1 MMLPALPLDDLI
13 GRTFYIEGAPWT
25 FRYDRTRGRFAL
37 ERLAPSMELAHALA
51 LIAAGALLWSPPE
64 RFEPLRPDIAI
75 EEVQTHIALL
85 DAYRR
90 SPSFLDSRDP
100 ALPVRVDARITESR
114 AWLTRRALRSGDGP
128 AMS

>member
-1 MMLPALPLDDLI
+1 MLPDLPLDDLI

-25 FRYDRTRGRFAL
+25 FRYDRARGRFAL
-37 ERLAPSMELAHALA
+37 ERLAPTMELAHALA

-64 RFEPLRPDIAI
+64 RFEPLRPDVAI
-75 EEVQTHIALL
+75 EEVQTHLALL

-90 SPSFLDSRDP
+90 SPSFLDAKDWTLP
-100 ALPVRVDARITESR
+100 ARVDARIAESR

-128 AMS
+128 AVG